1 MVTTFPLILQARLG
15 KAAAEPFVTFYD
27 VGTGER
33 TELSVTTY
41 ANWVAKTSSLLLEE
55 YDVERGSRV
64 RIDLPAHWLGPVLLG
79 AVWNLGATALL
90 ADAPADSSDLVV
102 TGPDGL
108 ARHSGTGI
116 PVLATALHP
125 LGRPFEEPLPG
136 GVDDFGTSVWS
147 QPDAFT
153 PYDPPQGDDLAV
165 EGSTQAQMWSAAAA
179 GSLLTSGG
187 RLFTEA
193 NPASPSGLASFTQPL
208 VLSGSVVLVAG
219 DPDPGWIDS
228 MCDTERV
235 TDRSR

>member
-1 MVTTFPLILQARLG
+1 MATFPSVLRARLG
-15 KAAAEPFVTFYD
+15 SSPAAPLVTFYD
-27 VGTGER
+27 VRTGER

-55 YDVERGSRV
+55 HDVERGARV
-64 RIDLPAHWLGPVLLG
+64 RLDLPAHWLGPVFLG
-79 AVWNLGATALL
+79 ALWNLGAAAVL
-90 ADAPADSSDLVV
+90 AEAPADLVV
-102 TGPDGL
+102 TGPEGIER
-108 ARHSGTGI
+108 ARTTGA

-125 LGRPFEEPLPG
+125 LGRPFEEALPE
-136 GVDDFGTSVWS
+136 GVDDFGRAVWS

-153 PYDPPQGDDLAV
+153 PYDPPEDGDLAV
-165 EGSTQAQMWSAAAA
+165 GGEATTTQHELWSAAAA

-208 VLSGSVVLVAG
+208 VLGGSVVLVAG
-219 DPDPGWIDS
+219 DPDPERIDS
-228 MCDTERV
+228 ICETERV

>member
-1 MVTTFPLILQARLG
+1 M
-15 KAAAEPFVTFYD
+15 TFYD
-27 VGTGER
+27 VRTGER

-55 YDVERGSRV
+55 YDVERGGRV
-64 RIDLPAHWLGPVLLG
+64 RIDLPTHWLGPVLLG
-79 AVWNLGATALL
+79 AVWNLGAVALL
-90 ADAPADSSDLVV
+90 ADGPADLVV
-102 TGPDGL
+102 TGPEGL
-108 ARHSGTGI
+108 DRHAGTGA

-125 LGRPFEEPLPG
+125 LGRPFDRPLPEG
-136 GVDDFGTSVWS
+136 ADDLGTSVWS

-153 PYDPPQGDDLAV
+153 PYDPPQEDDPAV
-165 EGSTQAQMWSAAAA
+165 EGASEGSTQAEMWSAAAA

-219 DPDPGWIDS
+219 EPDPGWIDS
-228 MCDTERV
+228 VCDTERV